1 MLYILNFGVVVV
13 PILLSVAF
21 LTLAERKVLGYTQG
35 RKGPQVVGIYGL
47 LQPLADGVKLF
58 SKEMVL
64 PGHASPYL
72 YLLAPVMALAM
83 ALTLWAIA
91 PFPTS
96 VFNINLTLLVVFAL
110 GGIGVLPVLASAW
123 ASNSKYAFLGAL
135 RAGAQMISYEVCLG
149 LITINIILFS
159 QSFNIY
165 NITAQQI
172 WYIFPLFPVFI
183 MFLISSIAETN
194 RAPFDLVE
202 GESELVSGFNVEYSS
217 MSFALFFLAEY
228 AHIIFASVL
237 IVFLFLGGFPFS
249 YLFII
254 FFFIWVRTSY
264 PRIRYDQLMHL
275 LWKDFLPLSLSLILL
290 SNTILW
296 F

>member
-110 GGIGVLPVLASAW
+110 GGIGVLPVLASA
-123 ASNSKYAFLGAL
+123 
-135 RAGAQMISYEVCLG
+135 
-149 LITINIILFS
+149 
-159 QSFNIY
+159 
-165 NITAQQI
+165 
-172 WYIFPLFPVFI
+172 
-183 MFLISSIAETN
+183 
-194 RAPFDLVE
+194 
-202 GESELVSGFNVEYSS
+202 
-217 MSFALFFLAEY
+217 
-228 AHIIFASVL
+228 
-237 IVFLFLGGFPFS
+237 
-249 YLFII
+249 
-254 FFFIWVRTSY
+254 
-264 PRIRYDQLMHL
+264 
-275 LWKDFLPLSLSLILL
+275 
-290 SNTILW
+290 
-296 F
+296 